1 MLHVFQPTAF
11 SDPARQHLFEAV
23 REALRGGLP
32 ADAPALLAGPL
43 PLPDGRV
50 VDAVLVRPHSLTL
63 LLLHPGAGGELRI
76 PSFTEQPWSLAGL
89 PVVLPG
95 GALNP
100 YQAFAQLS
108 PDVLALLEPLLPPEA
123 VNSRFVTGLWLT
135 DGPLR
140 FGPDVEASMAAAPE
154 ARQLQLLPELA
165 RLPRRLAQL
174 ATPEIELTAA
184 DIQHLATAL
193 PAVLAGPAPALAAT
207 EEEPE
212 ATLGSVV
219 HNTARQLWR
228 WLGAED
234 VDELPPDSYAL
245 AARSEDQKHE
255 LEEQQAALQR
265 QLTEQL
271 QAIEAREAAREQ
283 SMAQLRA
290 ELTQAQQQAAPN
302 AAELQAR
309 LAAESQAKAAE
320 DARLQAA
327 QAEWQRRNQDLDAKI
342 NALEQLIQ
350 RLQAP
355 VAAAS
360 AASPPASSVAP
371 VRTAEPL
378 APAKPAPAATAAT
391 TAEAAAPP
399 VKTPPAP
406 APAAVPPASPA
417 PATDAA
423 APSLPLGERLRG
435 GLQWAREK
443 AQPLLGPL
451 RQRMP
456 GPDHWL
462 WLALGGVLGLGLML
476 WLGTQVFQGPPPEPY
491 QADGRW
497 GFARRGE
504 PVVPA
509 QYASVQPFQ
518 DERAVV
524 ERDGAFGAVNAEGQE
539 VVPPAYDAMNS
550 YAGGY
555 ARVRIGDL
563 YTFVD
568 ADGREFSHYFYNA
581 YDFAEGYAPV
591 LDQRGWFYISGPEA
605 GVPAHPRLFQEA
617 YPFRDGLARVRKNG
631 TYTFISP
638 AQLSDTTQSSAP
650 FGRYEQATDF
660 ADGRARVQQNGR
672 RFVIDSD
679 GEEVAE

>member
-23 REALRGGLP
+23 REALRSGLP

-50 VDAVLVRPHSLTL
+50 ADAVLVRPHSLTL

-76 PSFTEQPWSLAGL
+76 SSFTAQPWTLAGT
-89 PVVLPG
+89 PVVLPDR
-95 GALNP
+95 ALNP
-100 YQAFAQLS
+100 YQSFAQLS
-108 PDVLALLEPLLPPEA
+108 PDVLAFLEPMLPPEA
-123 VNSRFVTGLWLT
+123 VNPRFVTGLWLT
-135 DGPLR
+135 NGPLR

-184 DIQHLATAL
+184 DIQHLATVL
-193 PAVLAGPAPALAAT
+193 PDVLAGPAPALSGADDET
-207 EEEPE
+207 S

-234 VDELPPDSYAL
+234 VDELPPDTYAL
-245 AARSEDQKHE
+245 AARSEDQKHA

-265 QLTEQL
+265 QLNEQL

-309 LAAESQAKAAE
+309 LAAESRAQAAE
-320 DARLQAA
+320 DARLQTA

-355 VAAAS
+355 AAAPAASPSAPPPNPARAAEPEPTTRPAAAATVAAA
-360 AASPPASSVAP
+360 AASPPANP
-371 VRTAEPL
+371 R
-378 APAKPAPAATAAT
+378 
-391 TAEAAAPP
+391 
-399 VKTPPAP
+399 PAP
-406 APAAVPPASPA
+406 APAAAVPPVGPPPTR
-417 PATDAA
+417 PATEPA
-423 APSLPLGERLRG
+423 LGERLRG
-435 GLQWAREK
+435 GLHWVRSVAR
-443 AQPLLGPL
+443 PLLGPVRRHL
-451 RQRMP
+451 P
-456 GPDHWL
+456 ASDHWL
-462 WLALGGVLGLGLML
+462 WLALGGGLGLGLML
-476 WLGTQVFQGPPPEPY
+476 WLGTQVFKGPPPEPY

-524 ERDGAFGAVNAEGQE
+524 ERDGAFGAVTADGQE

-550 YAGGY
+550 YADGY

-591 LDQRGWFYISGPEA
+591 LDQRGWFYISGPDA
-605 GVPAHPRLFQEA
+605 GVPAHPRVFQEA
-617 YPFRDGLARVRKNG
+617 YPFRDGLARVRTG
-631 TYTFISP
+631 GAYTFISP
-638 AQLSDTTQSSAP
+638 GQLADTTQAAT

-672 RFVIDSD
+672 RFVIDGE
-679 GEEVAE
+679 GEEIAE